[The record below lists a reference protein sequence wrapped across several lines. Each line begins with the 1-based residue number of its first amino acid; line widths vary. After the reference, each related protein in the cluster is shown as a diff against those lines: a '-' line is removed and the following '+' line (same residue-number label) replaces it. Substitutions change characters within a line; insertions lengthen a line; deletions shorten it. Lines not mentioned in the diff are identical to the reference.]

1 LTLNDN
7 ATLVVGT
14 GKFYTATYNATT
26 PEALPA
32 DLTAPGVNWVQ
43 MGHTSLSDVFSV
55 SSDGGDATTIGTL
68 QNKALRTTHAART
81 ETFNLSLQQ
90 FDTDGLKLY
99 YGSNATIG
107 SAGEVQVPA
116 NPTPTVCSF
125 LAVFIDGDNE
135 FAIYAPKAEIFRADD
150 LSIGDTESLA
160 SLPLAV
166 KPLASGT
173 NTWTYSITPIG
184 DVTP

>member
-1 LTLNDN
+1 MAINDA

-14 GKFYTATYNATT
+14 GKFYTATYNAAA

-32 DLTAPGVNWVQ
+32 DLLAPGATWTE

-81 ETFNLSLQQ
+81 ETFNISLQQ
-90 FDTDGLKLY
+90 FDSEGLKLY
-99 YGSNATIG
+99 YGSNASIG
-107 SAGEVQVPA
+107 TGGDIQVPA

-125 LAVFIDGDNE
+125 LAVFQDGTNE

-166 KPLASGT
+166 KPLAAGS
-173 NTWTYSITPIG
+173 NTWTYSVTPIG
-184 DVTP
+184 D